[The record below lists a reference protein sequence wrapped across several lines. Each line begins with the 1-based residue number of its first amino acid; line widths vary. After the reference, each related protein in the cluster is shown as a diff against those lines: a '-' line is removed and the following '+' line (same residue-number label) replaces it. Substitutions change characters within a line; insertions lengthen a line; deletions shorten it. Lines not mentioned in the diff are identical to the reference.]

1 MRVLIIS
8 DLHYD
13 RKIYK
18 GVDESKAWSWLLSIV
33 DYHKPDLLLSCGDWG
48 SAISFG
54 EFYELLKKTIVLS
67 IYGNHE
73 NMEVLTKLYNIKSDK
88 YLPVLMEDGR
98 IYEFC
103 SLKIAGISGIIST
116 KRKSR
121 KGVPRKR
128 PDEFI
133 EVAKRLVGKNIDIL
147 LIHEVPYLP
156 NLFKNIRDSVP
167 SRTALKA
174 VELIKSKIVING
186 HMHDGFKVYKFNFG
200 TLYLNVDSSQLSRH
214 YLVMDENKVSIYK
227 DVDQITE
234 FKWKGEGEGVYHLG
248 RGMERKKNLLLS

>member
-1 MRVLIIS
+1 FLSVNGMKVLIIS

-13 RKIYK
+13 NRIFR

-33 DYHKPDLLLSCGDWG
+33 NYHNPDMLLSCGDWG
-48 SAISFG
+48 SAINPT

-133 EVAKRLVGKNIDIL
+133 EVSSIGLNLVLTISIL
-147 LIHEVPYLP
+147 
-156 NLFKNIRDSVP
+156 
-167 SRTALKA
+167 
-174 VELIKSKIVING
+174 IVRRRAGII
-186 HMHDGFKVYKFNFG
+186 
-200 TLYLNVDSSQLSRH
+200 S
-214 YLVMDENKVSIYK
+214 
-227 DVDQITE
+227 
-234 FKWKGEGEGVYHLG
+234 
-248 RGMERKKNLLLS
+248 

>member
-33 DYHKPDLLLSCGDWG
+33 NYRNPDMLLSCGDWG
-48 SAISFG
+48 SAINPK
-54 EFYELLKKTIVLS
+54 EFYELLRRCLVLS

-73 NMEVLTKLYNIKSDK
+73 NLQVLQSLYNVRSDR
-88 YLPVLMEDGR
+88 YLPVLMKDGEV
-98 IYEFC
+98 YE
-103 SLKIAGISGIIST
+103 LYGLRIAGINGIISEKKRT
-116 KRKSR
+116 K

-156 NLFKNIRDSVP
+156 NLFRNIKESI
-167 SRTALKA
+167 SSKTALKA
-174 VELIKSKIVING
+174 IELIKPEIIVNG
-186 HMHDGFKVYKFNFG
+186 HMHPEEGFKLYRFEFG
-200 TLYLNVDSSQLSRH
+200 TYYLNIDSSQASRH
-214 YLVMDENKVSIYK
+214 YIVIDEKMIRVYK
-227 DVDQITE
+227 DLACITE
-234 FKWKGEGEGVYHLG
+234 FKWK
-248 RGMERKKNLLLS
+248 

>member
-73 NMEVLTKLYNIKSDK
+73 NMEVLAKLYNIKSDK
-88 YLPVLMEDGR
+88 YLPVLMNDGEV
-98 IYEFC
+98 YEFEGI
-103 SLKIAGISGIIST
+103 KIAGISGIISEKRRT
-116 KRKSR
+116 K

-128 PDEFI
+128 PEEYLNI
-133 EVAKRLVGKNIDIL
+133 AKRLGGKNIDIL

-156 NLFKNIRDSVP
+156 NLFKNIKDSTP
-167 SRTALKA
+167 TRTALE
-174 VELIKSKIVING
+174 VIKIIRPRIVING
-186 HMHDGFKVYKFNFG
+186 HMHPEEGFKVYKFPFNTYYF
-200 TLYLNVDSSQLSRH
+200 NIDSSQA
-214 YLVMDENKVSIYK
+214 NKCYIIIEVDNSVKVKIYK
-227 DVDQITE
+227 DTKVCHILTPT
-234 FKWKGEGEGVYHLG
+234 
-248 RGMERKKNLLLS
+248 